1 MPLKFLKK
9 IHPRHEEH
17 LVFFKR
23 WVRNPLQVGA
33 LLPSSRFLARL
44 IGQQVLLP
52 SGHIIV
58 ELGGGTGKLT
68 FELLAAGIPPECLYV
83 VEIDP
88 VLVTYLS
95 HKFPNVVILNG
106 NASNLTNLI
115 PPHLHG
121 KVSTIISGIPL
132 LNMPRILQK
141 NIINAC
147 LNVLSL
153 KGRVIQFTYSP
164 FSSFPAKKFGLSKIR
179 AGTILRNLP
188 PATVWCYE
196 RS

>member
-9 IHPRHEEH
+9 IHPYHEEH
-17 LVFFKR
+17 LIFFKR
-23 WVRNPLQVGA
+23 WFRNPLQVGA

-44 IGQQVLLP
+44 IGRQVFLP
-52 SGHIIV
+52 PDHIII

-68 FELLAAGIPPECLYV
+68 FELLDAGIPAESLYV

-88 VLVTYLS
+88 VLVHYLS
-95 HKFPNVVILNG
+95 RKLPNVVILQG
-106 NASNLTNLI
+106 NAADLPTLI
-115 PPHLHG
+115 PPNLHG
-121 KVSTIISGIPL
+121 KVSTIISGMPL

-141 NIINAC
+141 NIIDAC
-147 LNVLSL
+147 LTVLSR
-153 KGRVIQFTYSP
+153 KGKFIQFTYSP

-179 AGTILRNLP
+179 AGIIFRNLP

>member
-1 MPLKFLKK
+1 MSLKFLKK
-9 IHPRHEEH
+9 IHPHHEEH
-17 LVFFKR
+17 LVFLKR
-23 WVRNPLQVGA
+23 WFRNPLQVGA

-44 IGQQVLLP
+44 IGKQVFLP
-52 SGHIIV
+52 ANHIIV

-68 FELLAAGIPPECLYV
+68 LELLAAGIPAECLYV

-88 VLVTYLS
+88 VLVNYLRR
-95 HKFPNVVILNG
+95 KFPNVVVLQG
-106 NASNLTNLI
+106 SAADLATLI

-147 LNVLSL
+147 LDVLSL
-153 KGRVIQFTYSP
+153 KGKFIQFTYSP

-179 AGTILRNLP
+179 AGTVLRNLP